1 MAVEVF
7 EDNSDPLT
15 SLHIVVYKAGRSLI
29 PSWWL
34 ELPEN
39 DDDDSYDLNEIQAL
53 LNCLPSIK
61 TQLEAIL
68 EYFE

>member
-7 EDNSDPLT
+7 SEDLEPST
-15 SLHIVVYKAGRSLI
+15 SLHIVVYRTGKALM

-34 ELPEN
+34 ELPG
-39 DDDDSYDLNEIQAL
+39 DDDDDLYDLNEIQAV

-61 TQLEAIL
+61 AQLEAIL
-68 EYFE
+68 EYFK